1 MQRIL
6 QDVTL
11 DFHVSTVHRVLNNTK
26 REVLHVEY
34 IVSAITDIKN
44 VTTILNVRISVTAK
58 DLRVP
63 GV

>member
-44 VTTILNVRISVTAK
+44 VTTILNVRISVTSK